1 MSYKSYALIIII
13 TGEKTI
19 AKRLRICGEL
29 IRNKGNTC
37 DDNSCKAE
45 CVKRHKQGR
54 GACELGFGGR
64 PKVCHCHP
72 PVCPPIPPPAPR

>member
-45 CVKRHKQGR
+45 CLKRNKGMHMSSAGLPSSYSS
-54 GACELGFGGR
+54 CSSLNNYLYWNSNN
-64 PKVCHCHP
+64 
-72 PVCPPIPPPAPR
+72 IYN